1 MDRDVLRL
9 ECLKLAHAHGR
20 EIVEVVHRAS
30 EYEKFVTDSL
40 NKDAPKAEK
49 SATPPQ
55 KGVKTK
61 NVGNPTL
68 FD

>member
-1 MDRDVLRL
+1 MDREFLRL

-20 EIVEVVHRAS
+20 EIVEVVHRAK
-30 EYEKFVTDSL
+30 EYEKFVSDPL
-40 NKDAPKAEK
+40 NKEALKAEK
-49 SATPPQ
+49 SATPQ
-55 KGVKTK
+55 KGVKPK